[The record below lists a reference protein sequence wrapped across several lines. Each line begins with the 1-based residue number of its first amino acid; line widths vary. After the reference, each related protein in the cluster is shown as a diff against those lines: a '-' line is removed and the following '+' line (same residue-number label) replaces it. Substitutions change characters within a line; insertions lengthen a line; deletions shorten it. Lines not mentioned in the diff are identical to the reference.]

1 MTNQFSVIKTF
12 TMRCL
17 INAYK
22 KLLSLK
28 KALISSSALI
38 RNSSQPQLVN
48 VNKAVTNQKS
58 GNKVSA
64 NLESHSIQTRT
75 VVEES
80 QPESASDN
88 DSNNISSP
96 LLMIVLTR
104 IILINLILPL
114 RKIRY
119 ILAILRDGISPLTK
133 PRNC

>member
-1 MTNQFSVIKTF
+1 M
-12 TMRCL
+12 
-17 INAYK
+17 IN
-22 KLLSLK
+22 
-28 KALISSSALI
+28 
-38 RNSSQPQLVN
+38 
-48 VNKAVTNQKS
+48 NQKS

-64 NLESHSIQTRT
+64 SLERPPIQTRT
-75 VVEES
+75 EVEES